1 MRRYHPDIDPASIS
15 DAVRQLSNLSLQLL
29 DDMIFW
35 ADNWDRQDYDEHE
48 RQLKL
53 VHREMA
59 GRGLEL

>member
-1 MRRYHPDIDPASIS
+1 MEVEMKLYLK
-15 DAVRQLSNLSLQLL
+15 QLSNLSLQLL

-53 VHREMA
+53 VHQEMA